1 MSTPKPTYAT
11 ALASLQ
17 ALIAGTQKHTPNGT
31 FLLANA
37 TYTTA
42 QLVQIMQ
49 TMINL
54 LTARTAAT
62 ASAKEAVLAVK
73 NADAQYN
80 SLLATY
86 RAYLRTTYG
95 KAAQTLADYDLAP
108 TKTRKP
114 LDAKAMMAKAEQNN
128 ATRVARSTVG
138 PKKKASIKGVV
149 VKPVQ
154 ATAAPDVQPSA
165 ALPPPPAKPAS

>member
-1 MSTPKPTYAT
+1 MSTPKPSHAT

-31 FLLANA
+31 FLLANV

-54 LTARTAAT
+54 LTARTAAA
-62 ASAKEAVLAVK
+62 ASAKAAVLAVR
-73 NADAQYN
+73 NAEAEYN

-86 RAYLRTTYG
+86 RAYLRMTYG
-95 KAAQTLADYDLAP
+95 KAAETLADYDLAP

-114 LDAKAMMAKAEQNN
+114 LDAKAMMAKAEQNS
-128 ATRVARSTVG
+128 ATRVARGTVG
-138 PKKKASIKGVV
+138 PKKKAGIKGVV

-165 ALPPPPAKPAS
+165 AQPPPPAKPAT